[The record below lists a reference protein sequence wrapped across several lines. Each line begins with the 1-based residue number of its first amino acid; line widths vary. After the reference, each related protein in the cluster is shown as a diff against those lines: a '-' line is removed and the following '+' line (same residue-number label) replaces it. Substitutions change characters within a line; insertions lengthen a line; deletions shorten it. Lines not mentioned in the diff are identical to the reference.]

1 MNSDLEGWDWIVL
14 SFYFISLILVAVWV
28 TLKKN
33 KNTEDYFLAGRNVGW
48 FVIGASIFASNIGSE
63 HVVGLAGTGYES
75 GAPMAHY
82 ELHAWIVLLLG
93 WLFLPFYIRS
103 GAFTMPEFLEKR
115 FDAGSRWFLSV
126 FSLIAYVLTKV
137 SVTIYAGGIVVSE
150 LLGIDFWIGAIGVVV
165 FTGIYTIIGGMK
177 AVIYTETLQ
186 AIVLIIGSIII
197 TYLGLEAVGGWDSL
211 TEIVV
216 RESPQHFNM
225 WRPMNDPDFPWTGLL
240 FGGTI
245 VGVWYWCTDQYIVQ
259 RTLAANNIKI
269 GRRGAIFGAY
279 LKLLPIFIF
288 LIPGIIAFALSV
300 EDPVKYSIIKADRAF
315 PMLVKELLP
324 IGLKGLVAGGLMAA
338 LMSSLASVFNSCS
351 TIFTIDIYKKL
362 KPKESEKKLLN
373 IGKFATVIIVLLGIA
388 WIPIMDKIG
397 GGVMYQYLQNV
408 QSYIAPPVAAVF
420 LLGIIWKR
428 VNSKAAIT
436 TLLAGLFLLVVR
448 LSAEIYYNPNTNI
461 LVNSI
466 ETVDNNKKYKLSVTV
481 ENNGFHD
488 IQWENQKI
496 WKEKAKQK
504 SFLKFVD
511 DEGNNKSTN
520 LAYLTNYNLAETI
533 TIGNR
538 VYIEKN
544 KKLKFDI
551 FYEAKNGFIDFKN
564 FHIDNKKGFISDKNT
579 KITYNLKIKKPQTI
593 ANGFLFEFARINF
606 SHMAI
611 LMFIFSILLC
621 ISVTL
626 STTEPEYSK
635 IVGLSFGTLTKEQKV
650 ENKNSYEKID
660 LILSLILVIIVIVIL
675 NYFTG

>member
-1 MNSDLEGWDWIVL
+1 MTTVLEGLDWIVL
-14 SFYFISLILVAVWV
+14 GLYFIALIFVAVWV
-28 TLKKN
+28 VLQKN

-63 HVVGLAGTGYES
+63 HVVGLAGTGFES
-75 GAPMAHY
+75 GTPMAHY

-115 FDAGSRWFLSV
+115 FDSKSRWFLSL

-150 LLGIDFWIGAIGVVV
+150 LLGIPFWYGAIGVVV
-165 FTGIYTIIGGMK
+165 FTGIYTVIGGMK

-186 AIVLIIGSIII
+186 AIILILGSIII
-197 TYLGLEAVGGWDSL
+197 TYLGLQEVGGWAEL
-211 TEIVV
+211 RNTVIAA
-216 RESPQHFNM
+216 SPDHFNM
-225 WRPMNDPDFPWTGLL
+225 WRPMSDPDFPWTGLL

-288 LIPGIIAFALSV
+288 LIPGIIAFALSIQNPEV
-300 EDPVKYSIIKADRAF
+300 FSIEKADRAF
-315 PMLVKELLP
+315 PMLVKTLLP
-324 IGLKGLVAGGLMAA
+324 VGLKGLVAGGLMAA

-362 KPKESEKKLLN
+362 KPNESEKKLLN
-373 IGKFATVIIVLLGIA
+373 IGKLATTVIVILGII
-388 WIPIMDKIG
+388 WIPIMEKIG

-420 LLGIIWKR
+420 ILGIVWKR

-436 TLLAGLFLLVVR
+436 TLIAGLVLLIMR
-448 LSAEIYYNPNTNI
+448 LSSEIYFQPEISSNTI
-461 LVNSI
+461 
-466 ETVDNNKKYKLSVTV
+466 VDSYM
-481 ENNGFHD
+481 
-488 IQWENQKI
+488 
-496 WKEKAKQK
+496 
-504 SFLKFVD
+504 FV
-511 DEGNNKSTN
+511 
-520 LAYLTNYNLAETI
+520 
-533 TIGNR
+533 
-538 VYIEKN
+538 
-544 KKLKFDI
+544 
-551 FYEAKNGFIDFKN
+551 
-564 FHIDNKKGFISDKNT
+564 
-579 KITYNLKIKKPQTI
+579 
-593 ANGFLFEFARINF
+593 FATINF

-611 LMFIFSILLC
+611 LMFVFSIILC
-621 ISVTL
+621 VSVTL
-626 STTEPEYSK
+626 TTTEPEYSK
-635 IVGLSFGTLTKEQKV
+635 IVGLSFGTLTKEQKL
-650 ENKNSYEKID
+650 ENKNSYETID
-660 LILSLILVIIVIVIL
+660 VILSVILVIIVVVIL